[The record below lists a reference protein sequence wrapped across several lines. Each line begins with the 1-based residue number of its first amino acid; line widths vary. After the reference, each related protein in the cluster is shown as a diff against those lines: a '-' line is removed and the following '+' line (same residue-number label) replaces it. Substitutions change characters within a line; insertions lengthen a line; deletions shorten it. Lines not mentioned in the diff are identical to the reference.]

1 MNIAIATQGQEAQS
15 LIPEKLVD
23 AGYLF
28 IVDVEA
34 FEVKQI
40 LSAVKEKT
48 DVYFAKECVEQDC
61 EAILCGEIEKEAFEI
76 LAKASVSRYNASG
89 HSATQA
95 VKLMNAYQLPLI
107 REYKGGPGCGGDQ
120 HHHHE

>member
-1 MNIAIATQGQEAQS
+1 MNIAIATQGREAQS
-15 LIPEKLVD
+15 LIPKKLAEAD
-23 AGYLF
+23 FLF

-40 LSAVKEKT
+40 LNAVKENT
-48 DVYFAKECVEQDC
+48 DVYFARETVAQNC
-61 EAILCGEIEKEAFEI
+61 EAILCGDIEKDAFEI

-95 VKLMNAYQLPLI
+95 VKLMNAYQLTLI
-107 REYKGGPGCGGDQ
+107 REYSGGPGCGGET